1 MGSETGLKK
10 DTSPVKTHQKC
21 PSCGH
26 EECASFFDDGG
37 YYCHSECGY
46 VPAKTP
52 SGSGDKGA
60 PTSKDKVETK
70 VVPYFGFSQKVIEF
84 LDIKTSFVNGEPYA
98 RLYPYPHST
107 KKRILPKDFSD
118 NKGFTTDFLFA
129 MDKWNAGSSRVLTI
143 VEGEDDVP
151 AAIEM
156 IGGNWPVVS
165 LPSASITKGLLQ
177 NEKVRTFLNQY
188 DSFAIAT
195 DSDAAGERAALI
207 LETNFPNKCYRV
219 SMTKHKDA
227 KDYWTNGDQSDF
239 KYAWI
244 NRKKLVKPFDT
255 NTPAQFKKLLTDSK
269 DAVYLPTG
277 IAGYDEIGLGLFQG
291 HMTVFTAQEGIGKTE
306 LFRMLEYNLIKNHP
320 DVPFAFCH
328 LEEPSHRSLLGLC
341 SYHLKKNVTRKD
353 LITDQAEVDRA
364 IDEMMCRD
372 TVHQFS
378 IGTDEDP
385 DVLVERI
392 KYYANACGCK
402 YVFFEPIQDIAAQ
415 RKGGMGLTE
424 YLDQLAIQLS
434 RTAAETGCGIILI
447 AHANESGDT
456 RDSKQI
462 QKQASVRVELKRDLE
477 ATDEEER
484 NKTRLF
490 IRKNRPVGPLGAAGE
505 LTFDLSSF
513 TLREVSY
520 A

>member
-1 MGSETGLKK
+1 MFE
-10 DTSPVKTHQKC
+10 
-21 PSCGH
+21 
-26 EECASFFDDGG
+26 DGG
-37 YYCHSECGY
+37 FYCHSSCGY
-46 VPAKTP
+46 VPADKP
-52 SGSGDKGA
+52 KGSGNDGA
-60 PTSKDKVETK
+60 PTDKDTVTEE
-70 VVPYFGFSQKVIEF
+70 VVPYLGFSPKIIEF
-84 LDIKTSFVNGEPYA
+84 LGIKTQFVNGEPYA
-98 RLYPYPHST
+98 RLYPYPHRT

-118 NKGFTTDFLFA
+118 NKGFTTDWLFA

-151 AAIEM
+151 AAMEM
-156 IGGNWPVVS
+156 IGGTWPVVS
-165 LPSASITKGLLQ
+165 LPSASVSKALLS
-177 NEKVRTFLNQY
+177 NPEVRKFLDQY
-188 DSFAIAT
+188 DSFALAT
-195 DSDAAGERAALI
+195 DNDQAGDRAALI
-207 LETNFPNKCYRV
+207 LETNFPNKCFRV
-219 SMTKHKDA
+219 SMTKYKDA
-227 KDYWTNGDQSDF
+227 KDYWTNGAQSDF
-239 KYAWI
+239 KFAWI

-255 NTPAQFKKLLTDSK
+255 NTAPQFKKLLADSK
-269 DAVYLPTG
+269 DSVYLPTG
-277 IAGYDEIGLGLFQG
+277 IAGYDEVGLGLFQG
-291 HMTVFTAQEGIGKTE
+291 HFTVFTAQEGIGKTE
-306 LFRMLEYNLIKNHP
+306 LVRMLEYNLIKNHP
-320 DVPFAFCH
+320 DVPFAYCH
-328 LEEPSHRSLLGLC
+328 LEEPAHRSLLGLV

-353 LITDQAEVDRA
+353 LITDQAEVERA

-372 TVHQFS
+372 NVHQFS

-385 DVLVERI
+385 DVLIERI

-415 RKGGMGLTE
+415 RKGGVGLTE

-434 RTAAETGCGIILI
+434 RTAAETGCGIVCI
-447 AHANESGDT
+447 AHANENGDT

-477 ATDEEER
+477 AADEAER

-505 LTFDLSSF
+505 IEFDISSF